1 MKKNLRHCLLLISA
15 IIYSQ
20 LAFAEDIDLFM
31 GYAPPS
37 TSTDLPNVLLVLDNG
52 ANFTASAGGGD
63 RACTID
69 GAANSLGNTTGG
81 MEQCALYKLISE
93 LEIPVTGPKLNIG
106 FMMFNANNIRDI
118 GGTQCGGSGA
128 VGGCLAVPLMPMNSA
143 NQTTL
148 LNWIKSW
155 RSSGGAGAGYVSAGN
170 DMANGAV
177 MQESWAYFAGRTGI
191 SGRNYSAV
199 APAAGCARNYVIFV
213 GNAYN
218 NSGSPGDKTGDVG
231 PKSALDGNNSTS
243 LMNASPAAT
252 TQQKDLILRSI
263 KTACEGGASFT
274 FPSGNNHQNKGHYAD
289 EWARYMYATRNT
301 VTYTIGV
308 IKPSAC
314 KAEYA
319 ALLTSMAAV
328 GNGKYYPT
336 TDYTGLVLALQ
347 QIFTEIQS
355 VNSVFASV
363 SLPASVNTQGTF
375 LNQVFIGMF
384 RPDAEAKPRW
394 VGNLKQYK
402 LGFLP
407 NDPGHLKLLYDVAD
421 NDTSTAND
429 EAAINPSSGFINPCA
444 RSYWTPTSINTYWT
458 NKAQGDCQVGDL
470 AANKASDFP
479 DGQIVEK
486 GAQAYKL
493 RNASSRVVKTC
504 SNTSFA
510 ACAGTPT
517 NFDTSNADLTA
528 ALFGAADATEKNS
541 MVNWGRGLNALTND
555 PVASVDTEMRSDV
568 HGDVTH
574 SRPVAINYSTTDTDP
589 KVVVFYGSND
599 GILRAING
607 NRSNPITISG
617 TTFAAGQELWGF
629 IPPEF
634 YVDPDGVGTQVSKL
648 KRIYSN
654 TPAVTFPS
662 GVPGT
667 NAKPYGMD
675 GPIVAYQG
683 PVSGTNKVFL
693 YAGMR
698 RGGRALYAFDVT
710 DFSTNTPTNSWTV
723 KWKAG
728 CPNPGNDTGCTVD
741 ATDTSK
747 NFNGMGQ
754 TWSVPSVIKAQG
766 YPVTPATTPATYKP
780 VLIMGGGYDPCEDY
794 DANVSGGAN
803 HNCTAATKGNKVYV
817 LDANT
822 GAILNTLNTDRSVI
836 AGLTVVPDS
845 AGLAQYAYTADM
857 GGNIYRINIGTAAP
871 SAWTITKI
879 ASLGCDTATC
889 SSGAPN
895 RKFMFAPDVV
905 QVNGINYLLIGS
917 GDREKPLRSYISA
930 KSVNNYFFMVKDSPT
945 DNSWLSNTC
954 QIGGVDVICLTSLAA
969 IPYDQT
975 ASQANIDLDAAKGWY
990 LPMTTEEQVVTSAIT
1005 VSNIVTFSTHQPAVP
1020 DADACTSDLGIARV
1034 YNIDFRNADSKN
1046 QILGGAYA
1054 PRYAQVVGG
1063 GLAPSPVAGRVKL
1076 DDGSEVPFIIGGS
1089 PESFLEGGTPSG
1101 TISWTQPRS
1110 RVYWYIQQ

>member
-1 MKKNLRHCLLLISA
+1 MKKHFLNCLFVISA

-20 LAFAEDIDLFM
+20 AALSEDIDLFM
-31 GYAPPS
+31 GYTPPS
-37 TSTDLPNVLLVLDNG
+37 TTTDLPNVLLVLDNG
-52 ANFTASAGGGD
+52 ANFSANAGSG
-63 RACTID
+63 CIID

-93 LEIPVTGPKLNIG
+93 LEVPASGPKLNIG
-106 FMMFNANNIRDI
+106 FMLFNANNIRDI
-118 GGTQCGGSGA
+118 NGVHCGGGGA
-128 VGGCLAVPLMPMNSA
+128 LGGCLAVPLMPMTSA
-143 NQTTL
+143 NKIVM

-155 RSSGGAGAGYVSAGN
+155 RTSGGSGAGYVKADGN
-170 DMANGAV
+170 ANGAV
-177 MQESWAYFAGRTGI
+177 MQEAWAYLAGRTGI
-191 SGRNYSAV
+191 SGRNYSDV
-199 APAAGCARNYVIFV
+199 KPAAGCARNYVIFV

-218 NSGSPGDKTGDVG
+218 NSGKPSDQTGNKG
-231 PKSALDGNNSTS
+231 PRTALEGTNSTS
-243 LMNASPAAT
+243 GMNADPAAT
-252 TQQKDLILRSI
+252 AEQKSPIIRSI
-263 KTACEGGASFT
+263 KTACESGASFT
-274 FPSGNNHQNKGHYAD
+274 FPGINQHENGGYFAD
-289 EWARYMYATRNT
+289 EWSRYMYATRNV

-308 IKPSAC
+308 LNPSAC
-314 KAEYA
+314 KKEYA
-319 ALLTSMAAV
+319 ALLTSMASV
-328 GNGKYYPT
+328 GNGKYYAT
-336 TDYTGLVLALQ
+336 TDYAGLVIALE

-384 RPDAEAKPRW
+384 RPDANANPRW

-402 LGFLP
+402 LGFLSS
-407 NDPGHLKLLYDVAD
+407 DPGNLKLLYDVAD
-421 NDTSTAND
+421 NDTSSSND
-429 EAAINPSSGFINPCA
+429 AAAINPSSGFINPCA

-458 NKAQGDCQVGDL
+458 NKAQGDCQVGDPI
-470 AANKASDFP
+470 ANKASDFP

-493 RNASSRVVKTC
+493 RNASSRTLKTC
-504 SNTSFA
+504 SSTSFA
-510 ACAGTPT
+510 ACAGTLT
-517 NFDTSNADLTA
+517 NFDTSNTSLTTT
-528 ALFGAADATEKNS
+528 LLGAADTTEKNKLI
-541 MVNWGRGLNALTND
+541 NWARGLNALTDD
-555 PVASVDTEMRSDV
+555 PIASSDTEMRSDA

-589 KVVVFYGSND
+589 KVVVFYGGND
-599 GILRAING
+599 GVLRAING
-607 NRSNPITISG
+607 NRSNSITISG
-617 TTFAAGQELWGF
+617 TTFAPGQELWGF

-634 YVDPDGVGTQVSKL
+634 YVDPDGAGTQISKL
-648 KRIYSN
+648 KRIYAN

-683 PVSGTNKVFL
+683 PVGGTNKVFL

-710 DFSTNTPTNSWTV
+710 DFSANVPLNSWTV
-723 KWKAG
+723 KWKVG
-728 CPNPGNDTGCTVD
+728 CPNMGNDTGCTVD
-741 ATDTSK
+741 AVDASK
-747 NFNGMGQ
+747 NFSGMGQ

-766 YPVTPATTPATYKP
+766 YQGGSPSTYKP
-780 VLIMGGGYDPCEDY
+780 ILLMGGGYDPCEDF
-794 DANVSGGAN
+794 DANTAGGAN
-803 HNCTAATKGNKVYV
+803 HDCTSTIKGNKVYV
-817 LDANT
+817 LDADT
-822 GAILNTLNTDRSVI
+822 GAILNILNTERSVI
-836 AGLTVVPDS
+836 AGLTVVPDN
-845 AGLAQYAYTADM
+845 AGIAQYAYTADM
-857 GGNIYRINIGTAAP
+857 GGNIYRINIGTDAP

-889 SSGAPN
+889 TSGAPN

-917 GDREKPLRSYISA
+917 GDREKPLRSYA
-930 KSVNNYFFMVKDSPT
+930 ATRSVNNYFFMVKDSPT
-945 DNSWLSNTC
+945 DASWLEDTC
-954 QIGGVDVICLTSLAA
+954 QIGGADVICLSALAA
-969 IPYDQT
+969 IPVDQT
-975 ASQANIDLDAAKGWY
+975 ASEANIDLDAVKGWY
-990 LPMTTEEQVVTSAIT
+990 LPMTSEEQIVTSAIT

-1020 DADACTSDLGIARV
+1020 DASACTSDLGIARV

-1046 QILGGAYA
+1046 QVIGETFA
-1054 PRYAQVVGG
+1054 PRYAEVVGG

-1089 PESFLEGGTPSG
+1089 SESFLEGGTPSG
-1101 TISWTQPRS
+1101 TTSWTQPRS